1 MLRGEICILLWIT
14 IRIKVSSVVSWL
26 FRWFSSQR
34 NRFVQ
39 SVWRL
44 TAQFVSVITPA
55 GRLGS
60 FVKIKILLLLYQ
72 CDINNNIIFHNNNTN
87 TGVITDSSVNTYT
100 GWKKSIENKE
110 NLTKTNTITF
120 SFYSSIASD

>member
-55 GRLGS
+55 GRLSS